1 MCVVVVIYYVISDFS
16 QFNEY
21 INACVRARA
30 RSLDRSPAWLY
41 KNSLNCC
48 TVFIDLCRVVYWI
61 QSMPHQRHLRTYN
74 VYVNSLR
81 FQWSAICHLLFGMAV
96 SVIVYILAVFD
107 VNAQLR
113 CVWICVCASEYVEAH
128 RSIMTH
134 KIAVHAIVF
143 R

>member
-1 MCVVVVIYYVISDFS
+1 MPGCI
-16 QFNEY
+16 
-21 INACVRARA
+21 
-30 RSLDRSPAWLY
+30 LDSKHAAP
-41 KNSLNCC
+41 KTFTN
-48 TVFIDLCRVVYWI
+48 I
-61 QSMPHQRHLRTYN
+61 QKN